1 MTMEFQDIITIT
13 SLVIA
18 LLGLIF
24 NFLLQRDLKKVRDLE
39 RENKKLRSNLL
50 KSILPIK
57 DYQLL
62 EVEMA
67 NSQNIYLTIYR
78 RNVRKEKSEFFDSD
92 FLTPANIDSL
102 INNLQD

>member
-50 KSILPIK
+50 KSILAIK
-57 DYQLL
+57 GYQLI

-67 NSQNIYLTIYR
+67 NSQNISLTIYR
-78 RNVRKEKSEFFDSD
+78 RNVRKDKSEFFDSD
-92 FLTPANIDSL
+92 FLTPANIDRL
-102 INNLQD
+102 INNFQD

>member
-1 MTMEFQDIITIT
+1 MEFQDIITIT

-50 KSILPIK
+50 KSILAIK
-57 DYQLL
+57 GYQLL

-67 NSQNIYLTIYR
+67 NSQNISLTIYR
-78 RNVRKEKSEFFDSD
+78 RNVRKDKSEFFDSD
-92 FLTPANIDSL
+92 FLTPANIDRL
-102 INNLQD
+102 INNFQD